1 MKPRLFVLLFVA
13 GLLVLGI
20 LAIACGDNGDGSDE
34 DAITE
39 VLEESITACNAGEF
53 QRVAREL
60 TTASGPGCPP
70 GAPNDQEVLS
80 VTVDGDEATAEL
92 ILTDNEGELNVFTV
106 DLRKEDGRWLLHR
119 ATRVIDALPQ

>member
-1 MKPRLFVLLFVA
+1 MKPRSFVLLFV
-13 GLLVLGI
+13 GSLLALGI

-39 VLEESITACNAGEF
+39 VLEESITACNAGDSE
-53 QRVAREL
+53 RYNEL

-80 VTVDGDEATAEL
+80 VTVDGDEATAEV
-92 ILTDNEGELNVFTV
+92 ILTDNEGEPNELIVV
-106 DLRKEDGRWLLHR
+106 LRKEDGRWLV
-119 ATRVIDALPQ
+119 ARVGSRE